1 MNWDQIEGNWE
12 QFKARIKQKWAR
24 RTDDDLHLIH
34 GKRIELSGKIQERQ
48 GITEDHGEKQFDAF
62 EKGLRI

>member
-12 QFKARIKQKWAR
+12 QFKARIKQKLAK
-24 RTDDDLHLIH
+24 RTDDDLHLIP
-34 GKRIELSGKIQERQ
+34 GKRIELSGRIQERQ

-62 EKGLRI
+62 ANGLRI